1 MSISKKIK
9 TRWNNPETGSFEI
22 KEFTAHEI
30 VKDPI
35 RKEPEA
41 IISALC
47 ACVDWLVSCELE
59 RQERVKALL
68 SKTQG

>member
-1 MSISKKIK
+1 MSITKQIK

-22 KEFTAHEI
+22 KEFSAQEI
-30 VKDPI
+30 VADPT

-47 ACVDWLVSCELE
+47 ACVDWLIKCELE
-59 RQERVKALL
+59 RQERVKAILAG
-68 SKTQG
+68 K